1 MSSTTLNNP
10 DTPGPKLAE
19 QVCYAVYST
28 SGIVTQAY
36 AQLLKPYQ
44 LTYSQFVV
52 LMGLWQQEHVSVTEL
67 GANIGLSK
75 ATLTPMLRSLE
86 NHGYLQRKRV
96 QGNERMMS
104 ITLSR
109 KGRDFARQAET
120 IAQQALCATGLST
133 KEADQLIALC
143 SKIKVNLT
151 QS

>member
-1 MSSTTLNNP
+1 MSSTSLTEP
-10 DTPGPKLAE
+10 GTPGPKLAE
-19 QVCYAVYST
+19 QVCYALYST

-36 AQLLKPYQ
+36 AQLLKPHQ

-52 LMGLWQQEHVSVTEL
+52 LMGLWQGEGVSVTEL

-96 QGNERMMS
+96 PGNERTMA

-109 KGRDFARQAET
+109 QGREFALKAEA
-120 IAQQALCATGLST
+120 IAQQALCATGLSSA
-133 KEADQLIALC
+133 EASQLIALC
-143 SKIKVNLT
+143 NKIKSKLGK
-151 QS
+151 